1 MDWNRITEQFSK
13 IKVKSVVDIPLKY
26 ALLILTLALFSSI
39 FSRYQWVTITLFSFA
54 GLLFIPAIFGYFYFS
69 IKNPD
74 YLRSEEFHIKKQ
86 SIELLGDKD
95 NYLPVD
101 TKNIVDIANPY
112 QNQIEDTK
120 DTNNLDE

>member
-1 MDWNRITEQFSK
+1 MDWSKITEQFSK

-26 ALLILTLALFSSI
+26 ALLILTLGLISS
-39 FSRYQWVTITLFSFA
+39 FTSNHEWVTITFFCFA
-54 GLLFIPAIFGYFYFS
+54 SVLFIPAIFGYFFFS

-112 QNQIEDTK
+112 TLQIDNKKEISDG
-120 DTNNLDE
+120 E